1 MEFDQVLALR
11 KSVRS
16 YTDETVSK
24 ENLDALV
31 KAALAS
37 SVGKHNDAGYTLCV
51 VTDPSLLSAIDK
63 EAEEKLGKPHMFF
76 EAFHLRDEGGL

>member
-24 ENLDALV
+24 
-31 KAALAS
+31 K
-37 SVGKHNDAGYTLCV
+37 TW
-51 VTDPSLLSAIDK
+51 
-63 EAEEKLGKPHMFF
+63 M
-76 EAFHLRDEGGL
+76 RW